1 MLLGTI
7 IYAVINSVI
16 LILMSIGFNLTFGI
30 SGISNFAY
38 GALYILAAFV
48 TWMLIQLVGLP
59 YLASALISILFTA
72 FIGALMYRFILMRV
86 RGQVLSEVIATF
98 GIGLAILE
106 FFRYLGFVGVEYAL
120 PVFIDESFMIGDVYV
135 DAQRILIV
143 AAGIVLVILL
153 WLFVHYTST
162 GLAFRG
168 IAQDERT
175 ALTFGM
181 DSDRIATL
189 SVSLGAG
196 LAAIAATVIIPLG
209 TISVS
214 QGYDVL
220 INALAVSII
229 GGLGSTGG
237 VIEATKIFGGTE
249 GISGLA
255 VLPSKWLELY
265 ILMAALAAAL
275 FGFRRMMTSDYGLVL
290 TGIKDNDRSVMNAG
304 INIYWFKIQSLF
316 IAGSVGAF
324 AGAMMTHVY
333 RFVGMPV
340 FALDYSILPI
350 AFDKTLLSMGES
362 IGGLFLPVKGYF
374 GFEKQGWR
382 CGWER
387 KEEHRL
393 HLLRNQPTVCPSHP
407 SRRHF

>member
-1 MLLGTI
+1 VFLGTI
-7 IYAVINSVI
+7 VYAVINSVI

-48 TWMLIQLVGLP
+48 TWMLLYLLGIP
-59 YLASALISILFTA
+59 YLVAALLSIVFTA

-86 RGQVLSEVIATF
+86 RGQALSEVIATF

-135 DAQRILIV
+135 DMQRILIV
-143 AAGIVLVILL
+143 ISAAVLVFLL
-153 WLFVHYTST
+153 WLFVHHTSL

-181 DSDRIATL
+181 DSDWIATL
-189 SVSLGAG
+189 SVSFGAG
-196 LAAIAATVIIPLG
+196 LAAIAATIIIPLG

-237 VIEATKIFGGTE
+237 VIVASLVVGFAQRFTDTYIGSHWTMIVSLIAILIVLVIKP
-249 GISGLA
+249 SGLYG
-255 VLPSKWLELY
+255 KQKELE
-265 ILMAALAAAL
+265 
-275 FGFRRMMTSDYGLVL
+275 
-290 TGIKDNDRSVMNAG
+290 
-304 INIYWFKIQSLF
+304 
-316 IAGSVGAF
+316 
-324 AGAMMTHVY
+324 
-333 RFVGMPV
+333 
-340 FALDYSILPI
+340 
-350 AFDKTLLSMGES
+350 
-362 IGGLFLPVKGYF
+362 
-374 GFEKQGWR
+374 
-382 CGWER
+382 ER
-387 KEEHRL
+387 I
-393 HLLRNQPTVCPSHP
+393 
-407 SRRHF
+407 